1 MSLTLLSRTI
11 LFAPFVPFIVLFC
24 QVIETKD
31 RTDLSRLQAFVV
43 SIQSRN
49 GGNGSVS
56 EAVDRLCRLF
66 QVLYSVASHYVE
78 SHTSGSSYTGGSGGG
93 EDQIFQGSGIG
104 GIGTM
109 TGIDSYLAAL
119 GFPPPILASN
129 VNAATAGMED
139 QNSGSGPLPYHH
151 HGEGQEQY
159 AMKAGDDVGFDQTV
173 QGVDGQEPQRA
184 VDPMIWM
191 GNEAQLEG
199 WLYSNQQMLS
209 FLEDG
214 VLDSLGGLVGGGGT
228 Q

>member
-1 MSLTLLSRTI
+1 
-11 LFAPFVPFIVLFC
+11 
-24 QVIETKD
+24 
-31 RTDLSRLQAFVV
+31 
-43 SIQSRN
+43 
-49 GGNGSVS
+49 
-56 EAVDRLCRLF
+56 
-66 QVLYSVASHYVE
+66 
-78 SHTSGSSYTGGSGGG
+78 
-93 EDQIFQGSGIG
+93 
-104 GIGTM
+104 M

-129 VNAATAGMED
+129 VNAPTAGMED
-139 QNSGSGPLPYHH
+139 QNSGSGTLPYHH
-151 HGEGQEQY
+151 YGEGQEQY
-159 AMKAGDDVGFDQTV
+159 AMKAGDDGGFDQTV

-214 VLDSLGGLVGGGGT
+214 VLDSLGGLVGGAS